1 MEDILI
7 INILI
12 SSFLDEQVLAFF
24 KLISH
29 RIAENPISIHFS
41 NMKMHKMGEQQR
53 ASVNQFLEIFREE
66 KSPAAIRQ
74 LNCRL
79 ANIQYIPH
87 VDNQMTRLYSE
98 AYEES
103 DIPHLMTMLA
113 SPRPDGQQRV
123 MCLNISGS
131 GDLKKEILKA
141 IKKVLDDTYV
151 TAKLK
156 TEETPIIEI
165 SNFENGL

>member
-1 MEDILI
+1 MENIPI

-12 SSFLDEQVLAFF
+12 SSFLDDQVLAFF

-29 RIAENPISIHFS
+29 CIAENPISIHFS
-41 NMKMHKMGEQQR
+41 NIEMHKMGEMQR
-53 ASVNQFLEIFREE
+53 AAVNQFLEIFREE

-79 ANIQYIPH
+79 ASIPYIPH

-98 AYEES
+98 AYEDS
-103 DIPHLMTMLA
+103 DIPQLMKMLA

-123 MCLNISGS
+123 MCLNISGNV
-131 GDLKKEILKA
+131 DLKKEILKA
-141 IKKVLDDTYV
+141 IKKVCRRY
-151 TAKLK
+151 
-156 TEETPIIEI
+156 IC
-165 SNFENGL
+165 